1 MVPFNVLN
9 SKSKSNKLVK
19 AILATSAAAVAVATP
34 IPNGEGKA
42 QAASSPAVKSM
53 TIEFDETSEQTR
65 TKTITI
71 PNLKSIED
79 ISVDTGK
86 VEIVSING
94 DQVTLRVKDGNYV
107 NHEEYTDPKKY
118 SKEVTKTEKKNSNSF
133 AATIAY
139 SDEEGYTGNIG
150 KSGSVSSKVISGSY
164 TPADSKYVTGQT
176 SSYYNSGG
184 YSGTLSQYLFSGS
197 YTPGDT
203 QYVDRY
209 AGNDYYASPYEVPS
223 TKYFGPNDINYLQG
237 YSGTLS
243 LVEVSEF
250 WGDRPFMGVY
260 SGYVSKPAIDTRVYR
275 YQGTVTKPASDTR
288 VWEYSQDYKGTVYKP
303 GTSYRNET
311 YAYNVTIDYID
322 NSDPSGSVNP
332 SNNLVVGNGD
342 TITIS
347 GSKYDPDNDKTSVKI
362 KLDDGTAY
370 TLVEESS
377 DSKFNKTFNIEKNKI
392 TLQEIGFDQFLSEGN
407 HVFTL
412 WIEDDKGG
420 KSPEYLFEFTY
431 DKFSSIIKDPGNT
444 TTDDLIDNGIENV
457 IPDYEKEYQ
466 DALEQYQED
475 KGSDLTKEDVQL
487 VIDAIN
493 AVKKAEKNPTYE
505 NIDSALN
512 LVNKLVNGKLK
523 DSLNDRLKVLVKA
536 PSSIK
541 TENVESTTADIK
553 WDASFDGATYI
564 VKRDGLKVYEGKALS
579 FSDKGLTPNKLHR
592 YSVSTKIQKLESTET
607 ETTAL
612 TKANPVRN
620 IVFSEID
627 HQGFRVTWDANGNT
641 NGTRYQVLVK
651 DGDKV
656 KVDSEWITNLSGTA
670 YNLEPGKSYK
680 VEIRAKNDEGIETE
694 AVSKQVTVLDY
705 IIDEI
710 QNLRVSEISSKKVT
724 LEWDHNQ
731 PDIEFIIEK
740 SRGNIQSPTKI
751 VEGNKFEDTD
761 LQVGKEY
768 TYNVIARN
776 KKYGTKSQAATV
788 TVKVPLPDAPT
799 AVQNLKYDQLEN
811 GSYKFTWDAV
821 EEANL
826 YYFEIYDGS
835 TRKVFKS
842 TKDLEV
848 TTDKLEQGKTYSA
861 SVYAIDV
868 YGQQT
873 KKTTIEVKTN
883 DLPPVANITDFNA
896 KVDKTTLTLSW
907 EKVNG
912 AYGYYVEKYVDGQRK
927 TRKYVTE
934 TSYQEEV
941 TPGTYE
947 YRIQTYHSSGMLEP
961 VSKTIIVENPK
972 EDGSTEEGENGK
984 PNENELAVKSTVE
997 GSNVLLTWNDVPD
1010 RYGFYVERY
1019 LDGKRQFRKYS
1030 STPSFEDKNVA
1041 AGQYEYRIIAYT
1053 KAGMQDPVSHTVQV
1067 GKQNPDT
1074 VIEEVSA
1081 VVNGQ
1086 NVEISWN
1093 NVDKAYYYYIERYDK
1108 NGNRNYRRSVSTNS
1122 YIDENVSNGEY
1133 EYKVIAY
1140 TPSGFQDPVTKKVQV
1155 GKPLENVTLDDFE
1168 IKVEGQTVTI
1178 NWEKLDDIY
1187 GYYIERHDSKGNRNF
1202 RYSLNADQT
1211 EYVDSNVPYGDY
1223 QYKVIVYSKTGDMNP
1238 TSKTVSIEAPN
1249 DTLDSFDIEVEGKNV
1264 KLSWEEV
1271 PNTYYY
1277 YVERYRDGKREIRK
1291 TTSSTQFI
1299 DENVAEGDYE
1309 YRVIV
1314 YSKINGMQDPVI
1326 RTIKVGPETP
1336 DENGEQTPNANKL
1349 ENVEVK
1355 VEGNKVVL
1363 NWNKVDNIYNY
1374 YIQRYKD
1381 GRRQLHISTGLET
1394 TFTDENLADGEY
1406 EYHVF
1411 VYDKNGFGQPIVKT
1425 INVGEE
1431 IENPNENETPE
1442 EQLPELTPSENTDG
1456 ENSSEA
1462 SLETVLPQT
1471 IQSVNNNVNGQTIS
1485 LEWDNLT
1492 DVYGYYVEV
1501 WKDGKKQ
1508 IRKYTNTN
1516 SFTHTVSKDGEY
1528 QFKIIVYSKT
1538 SRTMLSPYE
1547 VNITVGGELSSIE
1560 GSANEEESTN
1570 DSALSTTGNL
1580 LNENDVLIMN
1590 VK

>member
-1 MVPFNVLN
+1 MVPFNVLS

-19 AILATSAAAVAVATP
+19 AVLATSAAAVAVATP

-94 DQVTLRVKDGNYV
+94 EQVTLRVKDGNYV
-107 NHEEYTDPKKY
+107 NREEYTDPKKY
-118 SKEVTKTEKKNSNSF
+118 SKEITKTEKKPSNSF
-133 AATIAY
+133 DATIAY

-176 SSYYNSGG
+176 SPYYNSGG
-184 YSGTLSQYLFSGS
+184 YSGTLSQYLYSGQYIPGDSKYFGNITDGVIHNEWNLDMSRIYSGGYTYYYNQDGYSGVLRSIDIFGEGS
-197 YTPGDT
+197 YTMIVYQGT
-203 QYVDRY
+203 V
-209 AGNDYYASPYEVPS
+209 
-223 TKYFGPNDINYLQG
+223 TKP
-237 YSGTLS
+237 
-243 LVEVSEF
+243 
-250 WGDRPFMGVY
+250 P
-260 SGYVSKPAIDTRVYR
+260 IDTRVYR

-322 NSDPSGSVNP
+322 NSDPSGSVSP

-392 TLQEIGFDQFLSEGN
+392 TLQDIGFDQFLSEGN

-431 DKFSSIIKDPGNT
+431 DKFSSIIKNPGNA

-475 KGSDLTKEDVQL
+475 KGSDLTKKDVQL

-505 NIDSALN
+505 NIDNALN

-564 VKRDGLKVYEGKALS
+564 VKRDGLKVYEGKSLS
-579 FSDKGLTPNKLHR
+579 FSDTGLTPNKLHR

-607 ETTAL
+607 ETTTL

-656 KVDSEWITNLSGTA
+656 KVDSDWITNLTGTA
-670 YNLEPGKSYK
+670 YNLEPGKSYN

-799 AVQNLKYDQLEN
+799 AVQNLKYDQLGN

-821 EEANL
+821 EGANL

-848 TTDKLEQGKTYSA
+848 TTDKLEQGKTYSV

-873 KKTTIEVKTN
+873 EKTTIEVK
-883 DLPPVANITDFNA
+883 
-896 KVDKTTLTLSW
+896 
-907 EKVNG
+907 
-912 AYGYYVEKYVDGQRK
+912 
-927 TRKYVTE
+927 
-934 TSYQEEV
+934 
-941 TPGTYE
+941 
-947 YRIQTYHSSGMLEP
+947 
-961 VSKTIIVENPK
+961 
-972 EDGSTEEGENGK
+972 
-984 PNENELAVKSTVE
+984 
-997 GSNVLLTWNDVPD
+997 
-1010 RYGFYVERY
+1010 
-1019 LDGKRQFRKYS
+1019 
-1030 STPSFEDKNVA
+1030 
-1041 AGQYEYRIIAYT
+1041 
-1053 KAGMQDPVSHTVQV
+1053 
-1067 GKQNPDT
+1067 
-1074 VIEEVSA
+1074 
-1081 VVNGQ
+1081 
-1086 NVEISWN
+1086 
-1093 NVDKAYYYYIERYDK
+1093 
-1108 NGNRNYRRSVSTNS
+1108 
-1122 YIDENVSNGEY
+1122 
-1133 EYKVIAY
+1133 
-1140 TPSGFQDPVTKKVQV
+1140 
-1155 GKPLENVTLDDFE
+1155 
-1168 IKVEGQTVTI
+1168 
-1178 NWEKLDDIY
+1178 
-1187 GYYIERHDSKGNRNF
+1187 
-1202 RYSLNADQT
+1202 
-1211 EYVDSNVPYGDY
+1211 
-1223 QYKVIVYSKTGDMNP
+1223 
-1238 TSKTVSIEAPN
+1238 
-1249 DTLDSFDIEVEGKNV
+1249 
-1264 KLSWEEV
+1264 
-1271 PNTYYY
+1271 
-1277 YVERYRDGKREIRK
+1277 
-1291 TTSSTQFI
+1291 
-1299 DENVAEGDYE
+1299 
-1309 YRVIV
+1309 
-1314 YSKINGMQDPVI
+1314 
-1326 RTIKVGPETP
+1326 
-1336 DENGEQTPNANKL
+1336 
-1349 ENVEVK
+1349 
-1355 VEGNKVVL
+1355 
-1363 NWNKVDNIYNY
+1363 
-1374 YIQRYKD
+1374 
-1381 GRRQLHISTGLET
+1381 
-1394 TFTDENLADGEY
+1394 
-1406 EYHVF
+1406 
-1411 VYDKNGFGQPIVKT
+1411 
-1425 INVGEE
+1425 
-1431 IENPNENETPE
+1431 
-1442 EQLPELTPSENTDG
+1442 
-1456 ENSSEA
+1456 
-1462 SLETVLPQT
+1462 
-1471 IQSVNNNVNGQTIS
+1471 
-1485 LEWDNLT
+1485 
-1492 DVYGYYVEV
+1492 
-1501 WKDGKKQ
+1501 
-1508 IRKYTNTN
+1508 
-1516 SFTHTVSKDGEY
+1516 
-1528 QFKIIVYSKT
+1528 
-1538 SRTMLSPYE
+1538 
-1547 VNITVGGELSSIE
+1547 
-1560 GSANEEESTN
+1560 
-1570 DSALSTTGNL
+1570 
-1580 LNENDVLIMN
+1580 
-1590 VK
+1590 